1 MQVIKNDNGMS
12 LIETLVAIA
21 MAIICIVPIIGVY
34 LTVCNWSET
43 NREETVAEMHL
54 ANIMER
60 IKSTPF
66 SNITTDFPNGD
77 EDGPIGNGYAAI
89 AGGYTLTN
97 EHITVSYVN
106 PSSDPLEVN
115 LVVRW
120 KDKVEKDRAKYL
132 VTKRA
137 K

>member
-1 MQVIKNDNGMS
+1 MKVIKNDNGMS
-12 LIETLVAIA
+12 LVETLVAIA
-21 MAIICIVPIIGVY
+21 MAVICVVPIIGAY

-43 NREETVAEMHL
+43 NREETVAQMHL
-54 ANIMER
+54 ANMMET

-66 SNITTDFPNGD
+66 SSITTDFPNGD
-77 EDGPIGNGYAAI
+77 EDGPTGNGYAAI
-89 AGGYTLTN
+89 AGGYTLKN

-106 PSSDPLEVN
+106 PASDPLEVN
-115 LVVRW
+115 LAVRW
-120 KDKVEKDRAKYL
+120 KNAIGVDRARYL